1 MAMATDIDKAEG
13 GEGAHRCNTQQ
24 SNRGD
29 SGGWG
34 SHKAL
39 AFNLKFKGGRLEYKG
54 ESISLDLLFLLSGLA
69 NTSRLMDDN
78 QD

>member
-1 MAMATDIDKAEG
+1 MAAATEDNKAVG
-13 GEGAHRCNTQQ
+13 GKGGHRRNTQQ

-54 ESISLDLLFLLSGLA
+54 ESISLDFLFLLV
-69 NTSRLMDDN
+69 RFDRHK
-78 QD
+78 